1 MKTTHPFNTFKTLIL
16 TTAIGCATLGS
27 LAAHAGNIIWTNS
40 ISGGWDTAAN
50 WNPNSVPGAG
60 DTAIITNA
68 GVAVSLNSGT
78 TAGAVI
84 LGTSG
89 GGTAFL
95 SLNNQTLALNGPLTV
110 NSGGAFTVDS
120 GALVGNTNAVL
131 SGTIGWSAGSLGGIL
146 TLAAGSTLYLISAN
160 NHNLPNLTLTNNG
173 TVVWTTGPVQ
183 GGGGSGTYIYNNGVW
198 NALDD
203 STWNNAYG
211 YNGTVFNNYGTFRK
225 SGGGDEF
232 DTATYFAN
240 GVVFNQ
246 LAGVMDVQNGVNG
259 LNLVLAGS
267 GSFTGGYVTTNV
279 AGFTY
284 LSSGNFTING
294 TVTTTNVWEAGGNL
308 VGANIIN
315 GGLNWQ
321 AGNWNNAVAVT
332 IATNSTLMVAGGAG
346 NNDLQNAVVTNNG
359 TVVWASG
366 TLEGGGGSGTAIY
379 NNGRWLA
386 SSDQTFNDNFGYAGT
401 VFNNYGTFSKTGGAG
416 EFGNFTYFASG
427 VVFNQLAGVLDV
439 QSGVNGLNLVLA
451 GSGSFTGGY
460 ITSKTG
466 GLTYLYSGN
475 FTINGTVTP
484 TNLIENAGNLVGANV
499 INGALTWQGGVWN
512 GAASVTIATN
522 STLIVAGGAG
532 NNDMGN
538 TVVTNNGTV
547 LWASGTIRGGGGN
560 LNPGTT
566 IVNNGSWNAQS
577 DQTINNY
584 FAYYGTV
591 FNNYGTFSK
600 TGGAGAFANA
610 TVFAGGVVFNQLAG
624 VIDVKSGVNG
634 LSLVLQGNGN
644 FTGGYIATNAAG
656 LTYLS
661 GGSFTINGTV
671 TPTNVIENAGNLVGA
686 NVING
691 ALTWQAGVWNGAA
704 SVTIATNSTL
714 IVSGGA
720 GVNDMANTVVTNNG
734 TVLWASGTIRGGGGN
749 LNPNPGTTIVN
760 NGWWNAQSDQTI
772 NDNFGYNGTVFNNYG
787 TFSKTG
793 GASANQTLFTAGVLF
808 NQLAGVLDVQSGG
821 NGLNL
826 VLQGNGNFTG
836 GYVTSKTGGLTYLS
850 SGNFTLN
857 GAVTSTNLIENA
869 GNLAGS
875 NVIHGALTW
884 QAGVWNGAAS
894 VTIATNST
902 LILAG
907 GGFGYNDMA
916 NTVVIN
922 NGTVLWTSGT
932 IRGGGG
938 NHSPGTLIVNN
949 GLWLVPS
956 SMVINN
962 YYGYNNT
969 IFDNFGTFRKI
980 GISNGVTEI
989 DVEFD
994 TGGLLDVQTGI
1005 VWFHGPVTYQGI
1017 VNFGIS
1023 SGATYG
1029 QIWDD
1034 NPVAIQGALSVN
1046 LINGY
1051 ASLAGYGL
1059 GTNNV
1064 NGDIPALITWPAD
1077 STYYTITGFG
1087 NPPLTNMPAGET
1099 WSARYSNTGIY
1110 LLLASINPQLTGV
1123 NLVGTNL
1130 VLSGAGGSAGSNYV
1144 VLASTN
1150 LTLPLANWTML
1161 TTNAFD
1167 VNGLFN
1173 FTNPVNSGK
1182 PKEFFTFK
1190 VP

>member
-1 MKTTHPFNTFKTLIL
+1 
-16 TTAIGCATLGS
+16 
-27 LAAHAGNIIWTNS
+27 
-40 ISGGWDTAAN
+40 
-50 WNPNSVPGAG
+50 
-60 DTAIITNA
+60 
-68 GVAVSLNSGT
+68 
-78 TAGAVI
+78 
-84 LGTSG
+84 
-89 GGTAFL
+89 
-95 SLNNQTLALNGPLTV
+95 
-110 NSGGAFTVDS
+110 
-120 GALVGNTNAVL
+120 
-131 SGTIGWSAGSLGGIL
+131 
-146 TLAAGSTLYLISAN
+146 
-160 NHNLPNLTLTNNG
+160 
-173 TVVWTTGPVQ
+173 
-183 GGGGSGTYIYNNGVW
+183 
-198 NALDD
+198 
-203 STWNNAYG
+203 
-211 YNGTVFNNYGTFRK
+211 
-225 SGGGDEF
+225 
-232 DTATYFAN
+232 
-240 GVVFNQ
+240 
-246 LAGVMDVQNGVNG
+246 
-259 LNLVLAGS
+259 
-267 GSFTGGYVTTNV
+267 
-279 AGFTY
+279 
-284 LSSGNFTING
+284 
-294 TVTTTNVWEAGGNL
+294 
-308 VGANIIN
+308 
-315 GGLNWQ
+315 
-321 AGNWNNAVAVT
+321 
-332 IATNSTLMVAGGAG
+332 
-346 NNDLQNAVVTNNG
+346 
-359 TVVWASG
+359 
-366 TLEGGGGSGTAIY
+366 
-379 NNGRWLA
+379 
-386 SSDQTFNDNFGYAGT
+386 
-401 VFNNYGTFSKTGGAG
+401 
-416 EFGNFTYFASG
+416 
-427 VVFNQLAGVLDV
+427 
-439 QSGVNGLNLVLA
+439 
-451 GSGSFTGGY
+451 
-460 ITSKTG
+460 
-466 GLTYLYSGN
+466 
-475 FTINGTVTP
+475 
-484 TNLIENAGNLVGANV
+484 VGANV

-793 GASANQTLFTAGVLF
+793 GAGEFDTATYFANGVVFNQLAGVMDVQNGMNGLNLVLAGSGSFTGGYVTTNVAGLTYLSSGSFTINGTATPTNLIENAGNLVGANVINGALTWQAGVWNGAASVTIAPNSTLIVAGGAGVNDMANTVVTNNGTVLWASGTIRGGGDSLNPGTTINNYGLWESPNDQTINDYYGYNNTVFNNYGTFSKTGGASANQTLFTAGVLF

-857 GAVTSTNLIENA
+857 GTVTTTNLIENA
-869 GNLAGS
+869 GNLTGS
-875 NVIHGALTW
+875 NVINGALTW
-884 QAGVWNGAAS
+884 QAGVWNSAAA

-902 LILAG
+902 LIVAG
-907 GGFGYNDMA
+907 GGFGNNDMA

-922 NGTVLWTSGT
+922 NGTVVWESGT

-938 NHSPGTLIVNN
+938 NRSPGTYIVNN
-949 GLWLVPS
+949 GSWLAS
-956 SMVINN
+956 GGIINN

-969 IFDNFGTFRKI
+969 IFNNLGTFRNL
-980 GISNGVTEI
+980 GQSNVVTEI

-1005 VWFHGPVTYQGI
+1005 VWFNGPVTYQGI